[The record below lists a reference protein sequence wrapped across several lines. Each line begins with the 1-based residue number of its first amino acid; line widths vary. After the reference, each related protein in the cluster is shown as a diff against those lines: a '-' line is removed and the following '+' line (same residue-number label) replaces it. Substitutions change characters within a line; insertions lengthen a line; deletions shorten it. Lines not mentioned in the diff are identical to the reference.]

1 MISRIV
7 RDFLQRR
14 SRFLLLCSA
23 LYLVLTLLA
32 YSLAG
37 QYGIG
42 SFLLL
47 FAVLLT
53 CVGVGLIFFD
63 YQTGFAR
70 LLLHL
75 PVDPRAVAK
84 SHWVLAVG
92 IPTVWAFGLTL
103 VAWLATAAVGRFSW
117 LTLPM
122 AVALSFWI
130 ASFVFFLSAIENSG
144 RKFGGDSAPPWVRP
158 VVWTLVGL
166 AAVAGF
172 YLLGAQ
178 VGYYVNRNPGGSAQ
192 AMEFWKLEHMLLL
205 LALGAAAS
213 SLGFARARALLI
225 TGRVQWKSRWA
236 APWPVTRKRLPLARN
251 LTGFAAITAS
261 CVWMPIAIAGAL
273 GAMFAL
279 DIGMRQLVGLSD
291 SHPRMDW
298 SDTVARAGIFGGF
311 VVAGFC
317 LTVPR
322 FANFRIL
329 KGLPVST
336 RRLGACVTLLP
347 AILVLI
353 QVALAFPLLYV
364 LDPKA
369 AVNISLPLAGAVGI
383 GALLCPALLV
393 RPNLDIA
400 SLDIASLAGL
410 VVIGALLGS
419 WFTVSARVPVLQVL
433 APLVLAGGLFA
444 SWALSMLVFR
454 YALAAADKPL
464 PLQRVAPG
472 GNA

>member
-1 MISRIV
+1 MISCIV

-53 CVGVGLIFFD
+53 CVGVGMIFFD

-75 PVDPRAVAK
+75 PVDPRVVAK
-84 SHWVLAVG
+84 THLVLAVG
-92 IPTVWAFGLTL
+92 IPTVWVFGLTL
-103 VAWLATAAVGRFSW
+103 VAWLATAAFGRISW
-117 LTLPM
+117 LTVPM
-122 AVALSFWI
+122 AVVLSFWG
-130 ASFVFFLSAIENSG
+130 AGFVFFLTAMENSG
-144 RKFGGDSAPPWVRP
+144 RKFGGDSAPAWVRP

-166 AAVAGF
+166 AALAGF

-178 VGYYVNRNPGGSAQ
+178 VGYYVNRNPRGSSQ
-192 AMEFWKLEHMLLL
+192 AMEFWKLEQVLLL

-225 TGRVQWKSRWA
+225 AGGVQRRSRWA
-236 APWPVTRKRLPLARN
+236 APGALIRRRLPLARN

-261 CVWMPIAIAGAL
+261 CLWMPIASAGAL
-273 GAMFAL
+273 GAFLAV
-279 DIGMRQLVGLSD
+279 DIGVRFLVGLSD
-291 SHPRMDW
+291 SRPHMDLN
-298 SDTVARAGIFGGF
+298 DPVVRAGILGFLVVFGF
-311 VVAGFC
+311 Y

-322 FANFRIL
+322 FANFRVL

-347 AILVLI
+347 AVLVLI
-353 QVALAFPLLYV
+353 QMALAYPLLYV
-364 LDPKA
+364 LDPAA
-369 AVNISLPLAGAVGI
+369 AVDISLPVVGAVGL
-383 GALLCPALLV
+383 GALLCPVILV
-393 RPNLDIA
+393 RPQ
-400 SLDIASLAGL
+400 LDIASLAAL
-410 VVIGALLGS
+410 VGIGAVLGS
-419 WFTVSARVPVLQVL
+419 WFALFARMPVLQALTPL
-433 APLVLAGGLFA
+433 ALVGGLFA

-454 YALAAADKPL
+454 HAVAAADKPL
-464 PLQRVAPG
+464 PLQRVSPG
-472 GNA
+472 GN

>member
-7 RDFLQRR
+7 RDYLQRR

-23 LYLVLTLLA
+23 LYLVLTLVA
-32 YSLAG
+32 YRLAG
-37 QYGIG
+37 HYGIG

-84 SHWVLAVG
+84 THWVLAVG
-92 IPTVWAFGLTL
+92 IPTVWALGLTL

-117 LTLPM
+117 LTVPM

-130 ASFVFFLSAIENSG
+130 ASFVFFLGAIENSG
-144 RKFGGDSAPPWVRP
+144 RKFGGDSAPAWVQP

-192 AMEFWKLEHMLLL
+192 AMEFWKLDHMLLL
-205 LALGAAAS
+205 LLFGAAAS

-225 TGRVQWKSRWA
+225 TGRVQWKSSWA
-236 APWPVTRKRLPLARN
+236 APWPVIRKRLPLARN
-251 LTGFAAITAS
+251 LTGFAAITAG
-261 CVWMPIAIAGAL
+261 CIWVPIAIAAAL
-273 GAMFAL
+273 GVFFAI
-279 DIGMRQLVGLSD
+279 DISIRDLLELSD
-291 SHPRMDW
+291 SHPHMDL
-298 SDTVARAGIFGGF
+298 SDPVVRAGILGF
-311 VVAGFC
+311 LVVLGFYA
-317 LTVPR
+317 TVPR
-322 FANFRIL
+322 YANFRIL

-336 RRLGACVTLLP
+336 RRLGVCVTLLP

-353 QVALAFPLLYV
+353 QMALAFPLLYF
-364 LDPKA
+364 LDPVA
-369 AVNISLPLAGAVGI
+369 TMNFSLPLVGAVGI
-383 GALLCPALLV
+383 GALLCPVILV
-393 RPNLDIA
+393 RPQLEIVSFA
-400 SLDIASLAGL
+400 AILG
-410 VVIGALLGS
+410 IGALLGS
-419 WFTVSARVPVLQVL
+419 WLTTSARVPVLQML
-433 APLVLAGGLFA
+433 APLVLAGGVLA
-444 SWALSMLVFR
+444 SWALSVLVFR
-454 YALAAADKPL
+454 HAVAAANKPL
-464 PLQRVAPG
+464 SLQRVSPG
-472 GNA
+472 GNN